1 MGVMDKVGVR
11 VKGEGY
17 VRGEMGDVS
26 GNLEI
31 KMVESYFS
39 GQVAIVSPSI
49 VVRIHLLD
57 ILSAVAAN
65 HVPVRECSSLASRHP
80 FASIRYEGRLTLVTS
95 RDIELTGGGSRT
107 SPSASN

>member
-11 VKGEGY
+11 VEGEGY
-17 VRGEMGDVS
+17 VRGETGDES

-49 VVRIHLLD
+49 CRTHTFTRYPLSGGCEPCPSARVQLFRITASL
-57 ILSAVAAN
+57 
-65 HVPVRECSSLASRHP
+65 RFSSL
-80 FASIRYEGRLTLVTS
+80 
-95 RDIELTGGGSRT
+95 
-107 SPSASN
+107 